1 MASDSRLVVS
11 VVIENCKAVFEGLK
25 SLVDVGGGIGIV
37 AKVIADAFLEMNCI
51 IFYLPHKKCK
61 EEIPSK
67 EKGGKVIIIEMVLM
81 DRNLEKE
88 DDKSYETQLFFDMLM
103 MVHVSGKE
111 RNQQDLTK
119 LFSSADFSDYNI
131 IPMLGLRSIIEVFP

>member
-11 VVIENCKAVFEGLK
+11 VVIENCKAIFEGLK

-51 IFYLPHKKCK
+51 VFYLPHVIERCEGSKNLSYVGGNMLKFIPSADAILLKWVLHDWNDEECIKILKKCK

-67 EKGGKVIIIEMVLM
+67 EKGGKVIIIV
-81 DRNLEKE
+81 
-88 DDKSYETQLFFDMLM
+88 T
-103 MVHVSGKE
+103 
-111 RNQQDLTK
+111 
-119 LFSSADFSDYNI
+119 
-131 IPMLGLRSIIEVFP
+131 